1 MAKNWFSYD
10 GVGDPTSPGSYY
22 LMTVKPNCNSGGSII
37 CAIYVDDDGP
47 GTPGTLNDVLDY
59 IANAQ
64 ATLVS
69 QPNGGSKRFVYVK
82 NLA

>member
-1 MAKNWFSYD
+1 MKNWFAYN

-22 LMTVKPNCNSGGSII
+22 ITTIKPTCTAGGCMI

-47 GTPGTLNDVLDY
+47 GTPGSLADVLDY

-64 ATLVS
+64 VSLVA
-69 QPNGGSKRFVYVK
+69 QPNGGAKRFVYVK
-82 NLA
+82 NCR